1 MALNKED
8 IVGQDIFGQGEFC
21 DHSAGVFCSCICGF
35 PDSAMLDQIFRSFVL
50 IRDNF
55 IGNSVIIFVCHGKH
69 VNTWRDWDWDC
80 LKAKARV
87 FIQAWITTSYV
98 QCLCIYDSW
107 PFKARE
113 KPPNLFYLP
122 PRKRLCL
129 NTMNRQCSGTN
140 IHLSNHFYQYY
151 YYQYYYF
158 LVIISINNVLPVLL
172 RKLKILE
179 NNFF

>member
-1 MALNKED
+1 MEE
-8 IVGQDIFGQGEFC
+8 IFIAKLCIFLSLYPCISLFISPWLWIKKIYKWSRRVLWSQCWCFLLLHLWFPRHC
-21 DHSAGVFCSCICGF
+21 NARSNFQVFCADSRQLHWKFSHYLFGCG
-35 PDSAMLDQIFRSFVL
+35 
-50 IRDNF
+50 
-55 IGNSVIIFVCHGKH
+55 GKH

-107 PFKARE
+107 PFTARE

-140 IHLSNHFYQYY
+140 
-151 YYQYYYF
+151 
-158 LVIISINNVLPVLL
+158 LPQS
-172 RKLKILE
+172 
-179 NNFF
+179 